1 MHTSTHLSPAAQ
13 ALPAAPARSP
23 RAQPAGGS
31 TAGPVRCIT
40 SAQILDGETV
50 VEIEH
55 DGMRYRLRQTSL
67 GKLILTK

>member
-1 MHTSTHLSPAAQ
+1 MHTSTLQSPAAQ
-13 ALPAAPARSP
+13 ALPAAPARSL

-31 TAGPVRCIT
+31 ATGPVRCIT
-40 SAQILDGETV
+40 SAQILGGETV